1 MREATSVEIVNWL
14 DPQIGWVERTF
25 TSVENRQNV
34 CGSWVELK
42 SVRNGDLVVGRG
54 IFETYWCLSNAEEK
68 PADNKTSVAFDKS
81 RATYV

>member
-1 MREATSVEIVNWL
+1 MRDATSVEIVNWL
-14 DPQIGWVERTF
+14 GPQIGWVERTF

-42 SVRNGDLVVGRG
+42 NVRNGDLVGRG
-54 IFETYWCLSNAEEK
+54 LVETYWRLSNAEEK
-68 PADNKTSVAFDKS
+68 PADNKTSVAFDES